1 MFKYILAA
9 WMAFSASAAIAE
21 ITIAPYAS
29 VSSTKTL
36 KPTKGDKST
45 ETETIKQRQTY
56 GLRLGIGLFRAL
68 KFQLSGG
75 QNKLTTTEKT
85 LAAKDEYGEID
96 YEQDLEM
103 STEDPEKE
111 IRITETQN
119 LATAALIIDP
129 RFKYLII
136 RGKAGVVAR
145 QRTLVKEEQD
155 KDTVTVK
162 PPITYKPQLGFG
174 LGIRLGAKTFAVAEY
189 DFYLYK
195 FPEPEPFE
203 RSVTISFGVSI

>member
-9 WMAFSASAAIAE
+9 AIFCAAPTAIAE
-21 ITIAPYAS
+21 ITIAPFAS
-29 VSSTKTL
+29 ISSTKTL

-68 KFQLSGG
+68 KFQLSVG

-96 YEQDLEM
+96 YEQDLDM

-119 LATAALIIDP
+119 LASTAFIVDP
-129 RFKYLII
+129 RFKYLIM

-145 QRTLVKEEQD
+145 QRTVVKEELG
-155 KDTVTVK
+155 KDTVTIN

-195 FPEPEPFE
+195 FPETEPFE